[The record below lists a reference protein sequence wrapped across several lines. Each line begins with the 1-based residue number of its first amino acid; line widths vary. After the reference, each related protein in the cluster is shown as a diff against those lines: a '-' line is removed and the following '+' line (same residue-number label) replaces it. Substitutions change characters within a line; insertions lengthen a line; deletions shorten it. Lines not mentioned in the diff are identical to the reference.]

1 MVKLKSVLRIRLIVL
16 LLALLLLLRG
26 DGLSLHDFWR
36 YQVDPFVGP
45 YLYSWWGYEVETIWE
60 KAGVWLRG
68 VSLPLEESD
77 RIREVRRYFALVDEI
92 GRLGSE
98 IERAAAEGRSKAEI
112 EALEGE
118 REAKEEERRK
128 AENGIEGILRGQAE
142 EILAQEGIVF
152 SLPLLEE
159 LVFPPVEFE
168 FQASP
173 HLLVISPRER
183 IETLEKIALAPTMQ
197 PTEMEE
203 VERQVD
209 SLGVSSLVVPTGG
222 MSSYPP
228 IIPETSPLPSVIGGV
243 IHEWVHNYLYFYPLG
258 QHYSDSQEL
267 ITMNETV
274 ASLVEEELSL
284 KLARVYYPDIY
295 LQKLEAK
302 GKEEERKPG
311 GFDFNAFMRETRL
324 KVDELLAAGKVEEA
338 EAYMEE
344 RRKELVEKGYYIRKL
359 NQAYFAFHGSYATA
373 PTSVSPIGGQL
384 EELRK
389 RSPSLAHFLRTVA
402 QMKSYQDLLDTLAG
416 YEMPSSSG
424 YSTSLYPSPGEGRRV
439 FTLRS
444 ASSRS

>member
-1 MVKLKSVLRIRLIVL
+1 MAKLRSLLRIRLIIL
-16 LLALLLLLRG
+16 LSLILLLLRG
-26 DGLSLHDFWR
+26 DGLSPRDSWR
-36 YQVDPFVGP
+36 YRVDPFVAP
-45 YLYSWWGYEVETIWE
+45 YLFSWEGYEAGTIWE
-60 KAGVWLRG
+60 EAEGWLRG
-68 VSLPLEESD
+68 PSLPSDESG
-77 RIREVRRYFALVDEI
+77 RIQEVRGYFALVDEI
-92 GRLGSE
+92 GRLGGE
-98 IERAAAEGRSKAEI
+98 IERAVAEGRSKAEI
-112 EALEGE
+112 EALEKE
-118 REAKEEERRK
+118 REAREEERRK
-128 AENGIEGILRGQAE
+128 AEDGVEVILRSQVV
-142 EILAQEGIVF
+142 EILAEEGIVF
-152 SLPLLEE
+152 RLPLLGD

-168 FQASP
+168 FQTSP

-183 IETLEKIALAPTMQ
+183 IETLEKISLVPSMKQ
-197 PTEMEE
+197 GEMEE

-222 MSSYPP
+222 MGSYPP
-228 IIPETSPLPSVIGGV
+228 IIIESGPLSYVLGAI
-243 IHEWVHNYLYFYPLG
+243 IHEWTHNYLFFYPLG

-284 KLARVYYPDIY
+284 KLARIYYPDIY

-302 GKEEERKPG
+302 GEEEKREPG
-311 GFDFNAFMRETRL
+311 EFDFNAFMRETRL
-324 KVDELLAAGKVEEA
+324 KVDELLASGEVEEA

-344 RRKELVEKGYYIRKL
+344 RRVELVERGYYIRKL

-389 RSPSLAHFLRTVA
+389 RSPSLAHFLRSVA
-402 QMKSYQDLLDTLAG
+402 QMKSYQDLLDALAD
-416 YEMPSSSG
+416 YPSSSG
-424 YSTSLYPSPGEGRRV
+424 YSTSLYPSPGEGRRA

>member
-1 MVKLKSVLRIRLIVL
+1 MAKFKPLRIRLITL
-16 LLALLLLLRG
+16 LSLILLLLRG
-26 DGLSLHDFWR
+26 DGLSPRDFWR
-36 YQVDPFVGP
+36 YQVDPFVTP
-45 YLYSWWGYEVETIWE
+45 YLFDWWGYEVETIWE

-68 VSLPLEESD
+68 LSLPPEEGEQV
-77 RIREVRRYFALVDEI
+77 REVRRYFALVDDI
-92 GRLGSE
+92 GRLRGE
-98 IERAAAEGRSKAEI
+98 IQRAVAEAKGKPEI
-112 EALEGE
+112 EALEKE
-118 REAKEEERRK
+118 MEAKEEERRK
-128 AENGIEGILRGQAE
+128 AENGVEGILRGQVE
-142 EILAQEGIVF
+142 EILAEEGIVF
-152 SLPLLEE
+152 TLPFLEG

-168 FQASP
+168 FQTSP

-183 IETLEKIALAPTMQ
+183 IETLEKISLLPSMRQ
-197 PTEMEE
+197 TEMEG

-209 SLGVSSLVVPTGG
+209 SLRVSSLVVPTGG
-222 MSSYPP
+222 MGSYPP
-228 IIPETSPLPSVIGGV
+228 IIIESGSLSYVLGAV
-243 IHEWVHNYLYFYPLG
+243 IHEWTHNYLYFFPLG

-284 KLARVYYPDIY
+284 KLARIYYPDIY

-302 GKEEERKPG
+302 GKEEEREPG
-311 GFDFNAFMRETRL
+311 EFDFNAFMRETRL

-338 EAYMEE
+338 ETYMEE

-384 EELRK
+384 KELRK

-402 QMKSYQDLLDTLAG
+402 QMKSYQDLLEALAD
-416 YEMPSSSG
+416 YASSSG
-424 YSTSLYPSPGEGRRV
+424 YSTSLYPSPWEGRRA
-439 FTLRS
+439 FTLSS

>member
-1 MVKLKSVLRIRLIVL
+1 MVKLKSVLRIRLILLLLVL
-16 LLALLLLLRG
+16 LFLLRG
-26 DGLSLHDFWR
+26 DGLSPLDFWR

-45 YLYSWWGYEVETIWE
+45 YLFDWWDYEVKTIWE
-60 KAGVWLRG
+60 KAGAWLRG
-68 VSLPLEESD
+68 VSLPPEEGAQ
-77 RIREVRRYFALVDEI
+77 IREVRRYFALVDEI
-92 GRLGSE
+92 GWLGGE
-98 IERAAAEGRSKAEI
+98 IQRAVAEGKGKPEI
-112 EALEGE
+112 EALEKE
-118 REAKEEERRK
+118 MEAKEEERRK
-128 AENGIEGILRGQAE
+128 AENGVEGILRGQVE
-142 EILAQEGIVF
+142 GILAEEGIVF
-152 SLPLLEE
+152 TLPLLAE

-168 FQASP
+168 FQTSP

-183 IETLEKIALAPTMQ
+183 IETLEKISLFPSMRQ
-197 PTEMEE
+197 MEMEG

-222 MSSYPP
+222 MGSYPP
-228 IIPETSPLPSVIGGV
+228 IIIESGSLSYVLGAV
-243 IHEWVHNYLYFYPLG
+243 IHEWTHNYLYFFPLG

-284 KLARVYYPDIY
+284 ELARIYYPEIY

-302 GKEEERKPG
+302 GEEEKREPEE
-311 GFDFNAFMRETRL
+311 FDFNAFMRETRL
-324 KVDELLAAGKVEEA
+324 QVDELLAAGRVEKA
-338 EAYMEE
+338 ETYMEE
-344 RRKELVEKGYYIRKL
+344 RREELVEKGYYIRKL

-384 EELRK
+384 KELRE

-402 QMKSYQDLLDTLAG
+402 QMRSYQDLLDALAG

-424 YSTSLYPSPGEGRRV
+424 YSTSLYPSPWEGRRA
-439 FTLRS
+439 FTLSS

>member
-1 MVKLKSVLRIRLIVL
+1 MVKLKSVLRIRLMIL

-26 DGLSLHDFWR
+26 DGLSPHDFWR

-45 YLYSWWGYEVETIWE
+45 YLYSWWRYEVETTWE
-60 KAGVWLRG
+60 KAGAWLRG
-68 VSLPLEESD
+68 VSLPPEESE
-77 RIREVRRYFALVDEI
+77 RIREVRRYFVLVDEI

-98 IERAAAEGRSKAEI
+98 IERAAAEGRSEAEI
-112 EALEGE
+112 EALEEE
-118 REAKEEERRK
+118 REAKEEERQK
-128 AENGIEGILRGQAE
+128 AENGVEGILRGQAE

-152 SLPLLEE
+152 TLPLLEE

-168 FQASP
+168 FQTSP

-222 MSSYPP
+222 MGSYPP

-284 KLARVYYPDIY
+284 VLEKRYYPEIY
-295 LQKLEAK
+295 AQRMEASR
-302 GKEEERKPG
+302 EAEERVEAG
-311 GFDFNAFMRETRL
+311 EFDFNAFMRETRL
-324 KVDELLAAGKVEEA
+324 KVDELLAEGKVEEA

-344 RRKELVEKGYYIRKL
+344 RRVELVEKGYYIRKL

-402 QMKSYQDLLDTLAG
+402 QMKSYPDLLDALAG
-416 YEMPSSSG
+416 
-424 YSTSLYPSPGEGRRV
+424 
-439 FTLRS
+439 
-444 ASSRS
+444 